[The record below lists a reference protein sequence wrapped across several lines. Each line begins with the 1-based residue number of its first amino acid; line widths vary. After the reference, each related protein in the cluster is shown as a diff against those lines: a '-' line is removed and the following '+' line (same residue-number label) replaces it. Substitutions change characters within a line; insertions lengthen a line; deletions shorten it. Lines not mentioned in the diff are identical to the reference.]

1 MAYLSDDD
9 YTLAIGLVNL
19 NEILLQASDTSG
31 KSTAQVRAF
40 AESYARAYVSSFLK
54 AKYKISGEYAKD
66 SSDTGRDMLIIAVTI
81 DLTLCTLHKT
91 INPRDIPELRQKAC
105 EAAVLWLKSVQDG
118 LTLIDVPRLPIDQEQ
133 VNTFLD
139 SQQKFISKPFT
150 DNSLRDVPTNQFP
163 FMFP

>member
-19 NEILLQASDTSG
+19 NEILDQASETSG
-31 KSTAQVRAF
+31 KTPAQVRTF
-40 AESYARAYVSSFLK
+40 AEAYAKAYVSSFLK
-54 AKYKISGEYAKD
+54 AKYQIAGEYAKD
-66 SSDTGRDMLIIAVTI
+66 ASDTGRDMLIIAVTI

-105 EAAVLWLKSVQDG
+105 EDAVKWLTGVQDG
-118 LTLIDVPRLPIDQEQ
+118 DILISVPRLPIDQEQ

-139 SQQKFISKPFT
+139 SQQKFISKPYT
-150 DNSLRDVPTNQFP
+150 DNQLRDVQTNQLPFLFP
-163 FMFP
+163 